1 MIKQIKKTA
10 IAAMISGGLMAASMS
25 ANAIVVG
32 GVDFGALGDDPSN
45 LHFETA
51 TLAQTLIDGN
61 GQTVTSY
68 GQITTVNGDTSYC
81 GVAGDTN
88 CGLYYVATFQ
98 NSAGFTESGGTA
110 VTFDTATINIFFAA
124 DPLGNLL
131 TNPGG
136 SPDNV
141 ADISALPL
149 WATFNNH
156 GDIAGTGTLVGASV
170 LSGSTAGLY
179 DVVSGGA
186 VGNFLDANTVD
197 DGVGGFADI
206 DITAS
211 FSNLRSR
218 LNQFDTAVVN
228 GSCFNGTAGEG
239 DWCFGGTADIA
250 GGTVTV
256 PEPATMA
263 LLGLGLVGMGLGR
276 RFRRA

>member
-1 MIKQIKKTA
+1 MINKMKKTA
-10 IAAMISGGLMAASMS
+10 ISVVISGGLIVASMS

-32 GVDFGALGDDPSN
+32 GIDFGTLGEDPSR

-68 GQITTVNGDTSYC
+68 GQITTVNGATNYC

-88 CGLYYVATFQ
+88 CGLYYVATFD
-98 NSAGFTESGGTA
+98 NSAGFSESGGTA
-110 VTFDTATINIFFAA
+110 VSFNTAGINIYFAN

-141 ADISALPL
+141 LDISSLPL

-156 GDIAGTGTLVGASV
+156 GNIVGTGTLIGANV

-179 DVVSGGA
+179 DVVSGGT
-186 VGNFLDANTVD
+186 VGDYLNANTVA

-228 GSCFNGTAGEG
+228 GSCFDGTAGEG
-239 DWCFGGTADIA
+239 DWCLGGTADIA
-250 GGTVTV
+250 GGTEL
-256 PEPATMA
+256 PEPATLA
-263 LLGLGLVGMGLGR
+263 LLAVGLGMLGFSR
-276 RFRRA
+276 RSKQA